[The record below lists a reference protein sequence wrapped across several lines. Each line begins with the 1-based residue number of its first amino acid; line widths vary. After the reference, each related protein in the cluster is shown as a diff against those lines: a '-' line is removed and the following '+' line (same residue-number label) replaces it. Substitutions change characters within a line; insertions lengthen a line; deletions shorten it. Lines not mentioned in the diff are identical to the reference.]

1 MSRYSKLVIKF
12 WIVMAVVG
20 CGIFL
25 FTEKTEKASVE
36 KNTAEKVE
44 PVQNEA
50 RVSESL
56 SVTDKLFGKGKTMP
70 LSENPISQIS
80 FVEKDIYFKGEKTG
94 SFCYG
99 LLKDDIIAKITLE
112 NIEEFCRMILPTAD
126 FKAICIFPFL
136 DDDIQK
142 GFVFIKA
149 GEFGIHGHFGVFD
162 RQTGA
167 ISKSDWECYYDIL
180 NKTIE
185 KFEDES

>member
-1 MSRYSKLVIKF
+1 MGRYSKLMLKF
-12 WIVMAVVG
+12 WIVMAIVG
-20 CGIFL
+20 CAIFL
-25 FTEKTEKASVE
+25 STEKTEKTPVE
-36 KNTAEKVE
+36 KGVTEKIE

-99 LLKDDIIAKITLE
+99 LLKDSIMAEITLE

-126 FKAICIFPFL
+126 FKSICIFPFL

-142 GFVFIKA
+142 GFVFIKVDS
-149 GEFGIHGHFGVFD
+149 FGIRGYFGIFD

-167 ISKSDWECYYDIL
+167 ISKSYWGCYYDIL

>member
-1 MSRYSKLVIKF
+1 MGRYSKLVIKF

-25 FTEKTEKASVE
+25 FTEKTEKAS
-36 KNTAEKVE
+36 
-44 PVQNEA
+44 
-50 RVSESL
+50 
-56 SVTDKLFGKGKTMP
+56 
-70 LSENPISQIS
+70 
-80 FVEKDIYFKGEKTG
+80 VEKDIYFKGEKTG

-149 GEFGIHGHFGVFD
+149 GDFGIHGHFGVFD

>member
-1 MSRYSKLVIKF
+1 
-12 WIVMAVVG
+12 
-20 CGIFL
+20 
-25 FTEKTEKASVE
+25 
-36 KNTAEKVE
+36 
-44 PVQNEA
+44 
-50 RVSESL
+50 
-56 SVTDKLFGKGKTMP
+56 MP